1 MKTYKI
7 RKFQN
12 GKNKQGVPFI
22 NYSLTIP
29 SAVAEALP
37 EDMQFAC
44 ELTED
49 GILFK
54 PTASESEAVSLPTWA
69 KGRSNGNGTSAPAKK
84 STGSRSAP
92 AGRKASSGRSRR
104 ARPARTK

>member
-12 GKNKQGVPFI
+12 GKNKQGQPFI

-54 PTASESEAVSLPTWA
+54 PTAVESEVVSLPSWA
-69 KGRSNGNGTSAPAKK
+69 NKGRSSNGGSAEPTPAK
-84 STGSRSAP
+84 
-92 AGRKASSGRSRR
+92 KASSGRTRR
-104 ARPARTK
+104 ARPGRKAAAKS